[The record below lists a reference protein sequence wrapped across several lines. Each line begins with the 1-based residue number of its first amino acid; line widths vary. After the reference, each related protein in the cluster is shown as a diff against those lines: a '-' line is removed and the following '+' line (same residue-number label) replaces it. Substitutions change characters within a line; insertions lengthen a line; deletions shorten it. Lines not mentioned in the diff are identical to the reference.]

1 MADLDVLL
9 AFAAAALAFAYM
21 PGPALLFTAAQT
33 AARGRRA
40 GWIAV
45 AGIHTGCYVHVF
57 AATFGLAAL
66 FHAVPIAYTVMKF
79 AGAAYLLFLGLQL
92 VFSRGAKGVD
102 ATAPPRATATLFR
115 DSMIV
120 EIFNPK
126 AALFFLAFLPQF
138 IDPGGSLP
146 VWAQLLILGTIVNLT
161 FSSADAACVLAADR
175 VMRAAKGSQRV
186 QSALR
191 RLGGAALIG
200 LGVHLAASKG

>member
-45 AGIHTGCYVHVF
+45 IGIHTGCYVHVF

-66 FHAVPIAYTVMKF
+66 FHAVPVAYTVMKF
-79 AGAAYLLFLGLQL
+79 AGAAYLVFLGLQL
-92 VFSRGAKGVD
+92 AFSPGGATPD
-102 ATAPPRATATLFR
+102 AAAPRPTATLFR
-115 DSMIV
+115 DSVIV

-138 IDPGGSLP
+138 VDPAGSLP
-146 VWAQLLILGTIVNLT
+146 VWTQLLILGTIVNLT
-161 FSSADAACVLAADR
+161 FSSADAVCVLAADR
-175 VMRAAKGSQRV
+175 VMRAARGSRRV
-186 QSALR
+186 QDALR
-191 RLGGAALIG
+191 RIGGAALVG
-200 LGVHLAASKG
+200 LGVHLATSKA

>member
-1 MADLDVLL
+1 MADFDVLL

-45 AGIHTGCYVHVF
+45 IGIHTGCYVHVF

-66 FHAVPIAYTVMKF
+66 FHAIPTAYTVMKIV
-79 AGAAYLLFLGLQL
+79 GAVYLLFLGLQL
-92 VFSRGAKGVD
+92 FFSRGGGA
-102 ATAPPRATATLFR
+102 APPPRPTATLFR
-115 DSMIV
+115 DSVIV

-138 IDPGGSLP
+138 VDPAGSLP
-146 VWAQLLILGTIVNLT
+146 IWAQLLILGTIVNLT
-161 FSSADAACVLAADR
+161 FSSADAVCVLAADR
-175 VMRAAKGSQRV
+175 VMRAAKRSQRV
-186 QSALR
+186 QKTIQ
-191 RLGGAALIG
+191 RLGGAMLIG